1 MDDGAGVVNLTGRN
15 VELRAASSADVDAR
29 LSLGNHAEIIEMFGV
44 SRSDVRPLTREGAG
58 QWLHKLIGN
67 PNAWVIDV
75 HGRLVGEI
83 RLDNLDP
90 HDRRASMAVGIFDP
104 ELLGKGFGSEA
115 ICLVLEYAFTHLR
128 LHRIGIRVLA
138 YNTRAIRAYE
148 KCGFVQ
154 EGRER
159 EAAFVNDTWHDDV
172 MMGLLET
179 EYRGQ
184 NDLADDWFARTRSLD
199 LSE

>member
-1 MDDGAGVVNLTGRN
+1 MDDGAGMVNLTGRN
-15 VELRAASSADVDAR
+15 IELRPASSADLDAR
-29 LSLGNHAEIIEMFGV
+29 LSLGNHADIIEMFGV
-44 SRSDVRPLTREGAG
+44 SRSDVRPLTREGAS
-58 QWLHKLIGN
+58 QWLQKLIGN
-67 PNAWVIDV
+67 PTAWVIDV

-83 RLDNLDP
+83 RLDNLDL
-90 HDRRASMAVGIFDP
+90 HDRRATMAVGIFDP
-104 ELLGKGFGSEA
+104 QLLGKGLGSA
-115 ICLVLEYAFTHLR
+115 SIRLVLEHAFTHLQ

-159 EAAFVNDTWHDDV
+159 EAAFVNDVWHDDV

-179 EYRGQ
+179 EHQG
-184 NDLADDWFARTRSLD
+184 S
-199 LSE
+199 